1 MNLWAPVT
9 PAADGLVLHMIIL
22 EIYKWNGL
30 EVTWCSGSAVAA
42 GFPEGDIGHPCVP
55 EFNFHE
61 HRCASDESGR
71 FDSAD
76 ISAALTAGG
85 GQSACSISY
94 FGRTWYITSPLFFFF
109 SFFRITLQSD
119 PTDPRGL
126 WNIWRLKDLV
136 FRLGKKQKQKNMMKP
151 WWPESRKTM

>member
-1 MNLWAPVT
+1 M
-9 PAADGLVLHMIIL
+9 
-22 EIYKWNGL
+22 
-30 EVTWCSGSAVAA
+30 TWCSGSAVAA

-61 HRCASDESGR
+61 HRCACDKSGR

-94 FGRTWYITSPLFFFF
+94 FGRTWYITLPLFFFF
-109 SFFRITLQSD
+109 FYRINMESD
-119 PTDPRGL
+119 PTNPQGL

-136 FRLGKKQKQKNMMKP
+136 FRLGKKQKKKIWWNHGDQSPEKNVILVTVRPLIKLDLILL
-151 WWPESRKTM
+151 SRVILLGDMR